1 MTLAL
6 KRVKINEMSGYPL
19 SFIVA
24 LAEGHE
30 YITDKKEIEE
40 KYWGRGSEKIVF
52 LDIYERRDECG
63 VKVSPYSGSD
73 YYTPSNNW
81 ILAGPLFDKYNPRT
95 SSDYNNEVLE
105 VRIELNGKTAY
116 GKGSTYMLA
125 LCRAIGY
132 YHFGEYAE
140 VPSILVRHMEAST
153 VKKYIIENDPEFGVC
168 VNIEFLDGTIDFD
181 HQPEKDESIQVF
193 VENCKKRAK
202 KFKLPI
208 EIKL

>member
-24 LAEGHE
+24 LAEGYE
-30 YITDKKEIEE
+30 YTTNKKEIEE
-40 KYWGRGSEKIVF
+40 GYWNDDKKVYLEI
-52 LDIYERRDECG
+52 DTYRDECG
-63 VKVSPYSGSD
+63 VRVSPYCGLD
-73 YYTPSNNW
+73 YYVPANDWS
-81 ILAGPLFDKYNPRT
+81 LAGELFEKYNPRT
-95 SSDYNNEVLE
+95 SSDYNKEVLE

-116 GKGSTYMLA
+116 GKGSTYPMA

-140 VPSILVRHMEAST
+140 VPSILVRHMESST
-153 VKKYIIENDPEFGVC
+153 VKKYIVENDPEFGIC
-168 VNIEFLDGTIDFD
+168 LNIEFLDGSIDFD
-181 HQPEKDESIQVF
+181 SQPQKDESTQNFIDS
-193 VENCKKRAK
+193 CKQRSKE
-202 KFKLPI
+202 FKIPI

>member
-6 KRVKINEMSGYPL
+6 KRVKINEMTGYPL

-24 LAEGHE
+24 LAEGYE
-30 YITDKKEIEE
+30 YTTDE
-40 KYWGRGSEKIVF
+40 KQKDDNF
-52 LDIYERRDECG
+52 LNSNYLSIDEHRDECG
-63 VKVSPYSGSD
+63 VVVSPYSGAD

-81 ILAGPLFDKYNPRT
+81 NLAGPLFDKYNPKT

-116 GKGSTYMLA
+116 GKGRTYMLA

-140 VPSILVRHMEAST
+140 VPSILVRHMESST
-153 VKKYIIENDPEFGVC
+153 IKKYIVEKDPEFGVC
-168 VNIEFLDGTIDFD
+168 VNIEFLDGSINFD
-181 HQPEKDESIQVF
+181 HKPDKAQS
-193 VENCKKRAK
+193 VEDFIDSCKKRAK
-202 KFKLPI
+202 KFKFPI
-208 EIKL
+208 EINL